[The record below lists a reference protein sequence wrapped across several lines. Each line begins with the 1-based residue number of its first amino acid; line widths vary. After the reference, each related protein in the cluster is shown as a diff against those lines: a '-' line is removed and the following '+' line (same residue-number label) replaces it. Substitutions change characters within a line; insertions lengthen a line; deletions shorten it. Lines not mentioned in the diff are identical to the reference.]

1 MSEAAEVAPISEYV
15 NPDEFRM
22 DVSIDMTDISK
33 EMQQQ
38 TQKYAMYAMK
48 AIRARRQYEIAEK
61 ALEITESQLD
71 AQHRAVLK
79 EENPKTTEPQIRAA
93 VVGDAKYR
101 SASMRVINAR
111 QEFGLAQAA
120 ERSFDQ
126 RRDMLLQIAR
136 DAAREQAGPMRVV
149 ANQTAKD
156 RIMSA
161 IKENADKAA

>member
-1 MSEAAEVAPISEYV
+1 MSDHEVAPISEYV
-15 NPDEFRM
+15 NPDEFGK
-22 DVSIDMTDISK
+22 DLAIDMTDISK

-71 AQHRAVLK
+71 SQHRQILK
-79 EENPKTTEPQIRAA
+79 EENPKTTEVQIRSA
-93 VVGDAKYR
+93 VVNDARYR

-136 DAAREQAGPMRVV
+136 DAAREQAGPLRVV
-149 ANQTAKD
+149 ANEANKSRILETMAAKV
-156 RIMSA
+156 
-161 IKENADKAA
+161 AA

>member
-1 MSEAAEVAPISEYV
+1 MSDPHEVAPLSEFV
-15 NPDEFRM
+15 NPDEFGK
-22 DVSIDMTDISK
+22 DVAINMADISQ

-71 AQHRAVLK
+71 SQHRQLLK
-79 EENPKTTEPQIRAA
+79 EENPKTTETQIRSA
-93 VVGDAKYR
+93 VVGDARYR
-101 SASMRVINAR
+101 AASMRVINAR
-111 QEFGLAQAA
+111 SEHGLAQAA

-136 DAAREQAGPMRVV
+136 DAAREQQGPMRVMTE
-149 ANQTAKD
+149 AASRDRLLTLMAKPTA
-156 RIMSA
+156 
-161 IKENADKAA
+161 